1 MSKKLTLEEIKAE
14 DRRNYADWAGWRE
27 RENARASEAARRE
40 RRNAWLTAIFGT
52 PLLFAAFAAAVIA
65 AAAM

>member
-27 RENARASEAARRE
+27 RENARAAEAARRE
-40 RRNAWLTAIFGT
+40 RRVELLTWAFGT
-52 PLLFAAFAAAVIA
+52 PLLLAAVAAAVVLCA
-65 AAAM
+65 VM